1 MDFTEQSIK
10 TYNGLSTETKPT
22 SASGN
27 NVPNGSRFREFD
39 SIAKTCKTY
48 FYNISD
54 DTWYLST
61 EKTQTISGASPTVDL
76 RALNIFEQMLTTLNK
91 IEYHLYTG
99 SDADLTNQEV

>member
-1 MDFTEQSIK
+1 MDFVEQSIK
-10 TYNGLSTETKPT
+10 TYSGLSTETKPT
-22 SASGN
+22 VAAGN
-27 NVPNGSRFREFD
+27 KVPNGSRFREFD
-39 SIAKTCKTY
+39 FATKTCKTF

-61 EKTQTISGASPTVDL
+61 EETQTISGANPVVDL
-76 RALNIFEQMLTTLNK
+76 RALDVLEQILITLNK